1 MKFAISTKN
10 EVLKF
15 GEVRSSSSLKSLFAT
30 QVGQLVGSGGEL
42 EPWMSIESYM
52 DEENRA
58 LLAAGVPDVEALVAS
73 VEDYLSQALLLE
85 ADSAP
90 LVAHE

>member
-1 MKFAISTKN
+1 MNIPRAEEPTLRKLAQLALN
-10 EVLKF
+10 
-15 GEVRSSSSLKSLFAT
+15 
-30 QVGQLVGSGGEL
+30 VGQLVGSGGEL

-85 ADSAP
+85 ADSAT